1 MASNLAKAKAAGDF
15 YVTINSNYGKQWRDF
30 TLQRGHVYGYSP
42 ELDGEDD
49 MTGMFVVY
57 REVKNGI
64 ILYVSR
70 MGKKNGTNDR
80 YIWYRHAIHKDSRTG
95 EAIMPVL
102 RKRRGGVERR
112 PLAEQDIT
120 TVYNP
125 PLIKTKYT
133 PMPSMRIPGG
143 AEKTIVYEESTLIT
157 PGNRL
162 TTTELAIKNSL
173 DQHEWR
179 KHHERAYEAS

>member
-1 MASNLAKAKAAGDF
+1 MASNLAKAKAENAF

-42 ELDGEDD
+42 ELDGLDG

-57 REVKNGI
+57 REVKDGL

-102 RKRRGGVERR
+102 AKRIGGVERL
-112 PLAEQDIT
+112 PLAKQDIT
-120 TVYNP
+120 TIYNP
-125 PLIKTKYT
+125 PIIKTKYT
-133 PMPSMRIPGG
+133 PMPKMRIPGG
-143 AEKTIVYEESTLIT
+143 ALKTVISEESTLIT
-157 PGNRL
+157 PENRL
-162 TTTELAIKNSL
+162 SVVEMAIKNIN
-173 DQHEWR
+173 DQNEWR
-179 KHHERAYEAS
+179 KKHERDSEAS